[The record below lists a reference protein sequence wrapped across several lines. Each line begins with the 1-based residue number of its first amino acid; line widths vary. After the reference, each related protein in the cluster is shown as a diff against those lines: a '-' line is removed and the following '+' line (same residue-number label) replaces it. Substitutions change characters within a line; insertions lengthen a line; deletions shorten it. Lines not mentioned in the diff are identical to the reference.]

1 MVSTVADLI
10 TARTADALVTEQLAV
25 LTTEEFPA
33 DSWQPGSV
41 PRTLVLADATALAAL
56 DSTVADL
63 ARAAFLDDAEGD
75 WLTLLAASR
84 FRVTRV
90 AATYTTGRFLLTV
103 ASGAGPYTIGAAGLL
118 VTNGSLRWRSTN
130 TASVTVTSAAPV
142 SIEVRAESTGT
153 AYNIAVAAPGT
164 LSVVSPA
171 LAGLTV
177 TNPVYA
183 SDTWIT
189 TSGAD
194 VESDAS
200 LRSRCRARWG
210 TLGRGATDAAYEY
223 IARTGHGVEAQV
235 TRAQVVWG
243 AGDGTL
249 TVYLAGPSGAVA
261 SPAVATVAAWVDD
274 NKPGT
279 DNPTVTSATAIPIVL
294 LATATVAAAS
304 DSAANRALATAALA
318 SYVASLDIGED
329 VDLGRLYHCFYSA
342 AGILDVDIVQPAAD
356 VSINNGEV
364 ASLSTSITWTVV

>member
-63 ARAAFLDDAEGD
+63 AKAAFLDDAAGD

-84 FRVTRV
+84 FTVTRV
-90 AATYTTGRFLLTV
+90 AATYTTGRMLLTV

-130 TASVTVTSAAPV
+130 TVGVAVTSAAPV

-153 AYNIAVAAPGT
+153 AYNIGVAAPGALT
-164 LSVVSPA
+164 VVSPA

-210 TLGRGATDAAYEY
+210 TLGRGATDPAYEY

-243 AGDGTL
+243 GGDGTL

-261 SPAVATVAAWVDD
+261 SPAVATVAAAGCS
-274 NKPGT
+274 PRPRSPIST
-279 DNPTVTSATAIPIVL
+279 PPCATCVTPS
-294 LATATVAAAS
+294 
-304 DSAANRALATAALA
+304 R
-318 SYVASLDIGED
+318 
-329 VDLGRLYHCFYSA
+329 
-342 AGILDVDIVQPAAD
+342 
-356 VSINNGEV
+356 
-364 ASLSTSITWTVV
+364 ST

>member
-1 MVSTVADLI
+1 MMPSLADLLATKTRDQLVSEI
-10 TARTADALVTEQLAV
+10 LSALSGARLPVTAWQEGGVARSLVK
-25 LTTEEFPA
+25 
-33 DSWQPGSV
+33 
-41 PRTLVLADATALAAL
+41 ADATALADLHA
-56 DSTVADL
+56 TVRLIGA
-63 ARAAFLDDAEGD
+63 AAFLDDAAGD

-84 FRVTRV
+84 FTVTRV
-90 AATYTTGRFLLTV
+90 AATYTTGRMLLTV

-130 TASVTVTSAAPV
+130 TVGVAVTSAAPV

-153 AYNIAVAAPGT
+153 AYNIGVAAPGALT
-164 LSVVSPA
+164 VVSPA

-210 TLGRGATDAAYEY
+210 TLGRGATDPAYEY

-243 AGDGTL
+243 GGDGTL

-261 SPAVATVAAWVDD
+261 SPAVATVAAWVAS

-279 DNPTVTSATAIPIVL
+279 DNPTVISATAIPTVL

-342 AGILDVDIVQPAAD
+342 AGVLDVDIVQPAAD